1 MADENI
7 KKDGAQGSAIDA
19 DTESVINELS
29 KKDKKQED
37 KAQSREDKQKNDEN
51 RQLSVKLKEATEALD
66 KVNAELKELNDKYL
80 RVCAEYDNFRKR
92 SAREKDALR
101 ADIITT
107 VTSQFLPVMDNLVR
121 ALEADCTDENYK
133 NGVQMIYDSFMATL
147 KELGVEEIESDGA
160 DFDPSLHQAVQR
172 VDDSGLESGKV
183 AKTFAKGYKINDKVI
198 RFAMVAVAN

>member
-1 MADENI
+1 MTNSEELHKEEVVDAAEEAEIPAAEAAEEAVPDEAPAA
-7 KKDGAQGSAIDA
+7 GVPAEEAP
-19 DTESVINELS
+19 TEDSEAEKVAAEL
-29 KKDKKQED
+29 
-37 KAQSREDKQKNDEN
+37 A
-51 RQLSVKLKEATEALD
+51 SVKDQL
-66 KVNAELKELNDKYL
+66 L
-80 RVCAEYDNFRKR
+80 RTMAEYDNFRKR

-121 ALEADCTDENYK
+121 ALEADCADENYK
-133 NGVQMIYDSFMATL
+133 NGVQMIYDSFMTTL
-147 KELGVEEIESDGA
+147 KNLGVEEIESDGA
-160 DFDPSLHQAVQR
+160 DFDPAMHQAVQR

>member
-1 MADENI
+1 MTNSEELQQEEAV
-7 KKDGAQGSAIDA
+7 KDAAEETAA
-19 DTESVINELS
+19 DTAEAAAEETPAEEAPAEEAATEDSEAEKVAAEL
-29 KKDKKQED
+29 
-37 KAQSREDKQKNDEN
+37 A
-51 RQLSVKLKEATEALD
+51 SVKDQL
-66 KVNAELKELNDKYL
+66 L
-80 RVCAEYDNFRKR
+80 RTMAEYDNFRKR